1 MRRWDKGLG
10 FGCLCSQGEPGWG
23 QTLVGTRPGFVGVS
37 GISGVGESSGWTP
50 GFSPPSCRQKH
61 PPATLAAIIKEA
73 ENIPALLP
81 NIQALKEALAKARA
95 WIADVEEIQVGSGD
109 ALFALGWG
117 GGALKPPP
125 LHLCPLF
132 PSPPQNG
139 DHYPCLDDLEGLVAV
154 GRDLPVRLEELRQ
167 LEVQVGTDRKAHV

>member
-1 MRRWDKGLG
+1 MGRPLG
-10 FGCLCSQGEPGWG
+10 SHPLP
-23 QTLVGTRPGFVGVS
+23 R
-37 GISGVGESSGWTP
+37 
-50 GFSPPSCRQKH
+50 RQKH

-95 WIADVEEIQVGSGD
+95 WIADVEEIQVGSRD
-109 ALFALGWG
+109 PLFCPG
-117 GGALKPPP
+117 GGAFDP
-125 LHLCPLF
+125 LPHTHT
-132 PSPPQNG
+132 SPRCLRSPQNG

-167 LEVQVGTDRKAHV
+167 LEVQVGTAHSWRDKASRTFLKKNSCYTLLEVRDKRLQRT